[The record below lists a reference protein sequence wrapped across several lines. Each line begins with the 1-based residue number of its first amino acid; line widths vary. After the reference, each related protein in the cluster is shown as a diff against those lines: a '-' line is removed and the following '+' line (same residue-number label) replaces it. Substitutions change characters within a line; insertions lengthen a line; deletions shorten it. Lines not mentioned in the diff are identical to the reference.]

1 MLKKFHARRCVWWL
15 WFRGNV
21 RVSSPGRLRLC
32 RLLCV
37 PQRGRGQP
45 RKLTA
50 EARQRVDVPGA
61 VVEGRRCNG
70 PRRCSGRRRGRCRL
84 MHRRPSPSHLFPA
97 PSNAVAPSAGSPGA
111 QLLYADA
118 NGWASGWTWSQR
130 SECQYADNFL
140 PNARLAAA
148 AKAAGAQRFVYVGVS
163 SEAEKGFGGPN
174 PGLYTGKRSAALAA
188 LEEFGS
194 QHFTYFGPARVVGS
208 KENWRARAANSRFIN
223 GLRALVDVIGEIRS
237 FGPDYTT
244 KARRASAPAHSTGC
258 PPRRHP
264 SLGALQAHAAG
275 ACRRPRARHC
285 WRCDRQG
292 RG

>member
-1 MLKKFHARRCVWWL
+1 M
-15 WFRGNV
+15 
-21 RVSSPGRLRLC
+21 
-32 RLLCV
+32 
-37 PQRGRGQP
+37 
-45 RKLTA
+45 
-50 EARQRVDVPGA
+50 
-61 VVEGRRCNG
+61 
-70 PRRCSGRRRGRCRL
+70 
-84 MHRRPSPSHLFPA
+84 
-97 PSNAVAPSAGSPGA
+97 
-111 QLLYADA
+111 YADA

-163 SEAEKGFGGPN
+163 SEAEWGFGGPN

-194 QHFTYFGPARVVGS
+194 QQFTYFGPARVVGS

-223 GLRALVDVIGEIRS
+223 GLRALVDVIGDWRS

-264 SLGALQAHAAG
+264 SLGALQARAAG
-275 ACRRPRARHC
+275 ACHRPRSRHR